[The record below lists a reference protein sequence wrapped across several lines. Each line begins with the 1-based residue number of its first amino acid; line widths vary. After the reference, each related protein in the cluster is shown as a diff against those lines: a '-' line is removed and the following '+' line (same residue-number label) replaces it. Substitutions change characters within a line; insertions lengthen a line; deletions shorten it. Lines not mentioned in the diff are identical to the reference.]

1 MRRYRELLAVAGV
14 ARLTSAVLA
23 SRLTTS
29 MLSLALLVAAT
40 RAHGYAT
47 AGLALTAYAI
57 LSAVAGPLRG
67 RAADRH
73 DPRLVMITL
82 SVANTVA
89 FAGLVAVLATNA
101 PAPLLFAAAGL
112 VGATVPP
119 TGPVVRGLWP
129 LLVPA
134 DRLPTAYAFD
144 AALNTATF
152 VSGPLAAGGLLLV
165 LDPAAVVAITGAV
178 KLVGDVLVAIAPAL
192 RAHRRAEPA
201 ARPDGLARF
210 VGPLGDG
217 RVRLLLL
224 MVALDTFSFGS
235 LEVIAVAA
243 ARGQGSAG
251 VFTSLLAVGA
261 VAASIAYGAR
271 TWPGSARAQ
280 LVTLHLGGA
289 AVLLLGVPGAAA
301 VVVVGAGYLVY
312 GVVNGPV
319 ETLTQVLLG
328 DLSPAG
334 QRIEV
339 FSWAYSMM
347 WAGFGIGTT
356 VAGRLAGDGR
366 IGPPLLACA
375 AAQVLIALV
384 AMANPGRL
392 RRSHR
397 ADT

>member
-14 ARLTSAVLA
+14 RRLTSAVLA

-40 RAHGYAT
+40 RTHGYAT
-47 AGLALTAYAI
+47 AGLVMTVYALVNAA
-57 LSAVAGPLRG
+57 AGPVRG
-67 RAADRH
+67 RVADRR
-73 DPRLVMITL
+73 DPRLVMLIL

-89 FAGLVAVLATNA
+89 FAGLVATLAADA
-101 PAPLLFAAAGL
+101 PAPLLAAAAGL
-112 VGATVPP
+112 LGATVPP

-134 DRLPTAYAFD
+134 ERLPTAYAFD

-152 VSGPLAAGGLLLV
+152 VSGPMAAGGLLLV
-165 LDPAAVVAITGAV
+165 LDPAAVVAITGGI
-178 KLVGDVLVAIAPAL
+178 KFVGDVLVAVAPAL
-192 RAHRRAEPA
+192 RAHRRTEPP
-201 ARPDGLARF
+201 ARPARF
-210 VGPLGDG
+210 LGPLGDG
-217 RVRLLLL
+217 RVRILLV
-224 MVALDTFSFGS
+224 MVALDTFSFGC

-243 ARGQGSAG
+243 ARGQGAAG
-251 VFTSLLAVGA
+251 VFTSLLAVGG
-261 VAASIAYGAR
+261 VVASIAYGAR

-289 AVLLLGVPGAAA
+289 AVLLAGVPGAAFP
-301 VVVVGAGYLVY
+301 VLVGAVFLGYGL
-312 GVVNGPV
+312 VNGPV
-319 ETLTQVLLG
+319 ETLAQVLLG

-339 FSWAYSMM
+339 FSWAFGIM

-356 VAGRLAGDGR
+356 VAGWLAGDGE
-366 IGPPLLACA
+366 IAPPLLACA
-375 AAQVLIALV
+375 AAQALITLV
-384 AMANPGRL
+384 ALANPGRL